1 MCKERVTYFVKKKKI
16 LWTWDQSE
24 NFLPNKEEGRNKE
37 QRDKSINDEDPGK
50 PQTTWPEALVLMML
64 VRVISPW
71 PKQPDWLGGSV
82 CSALRTQTGAG
93 ELSALSQTL
102 KELKAHLSTD
112 HNSCGYISHKFLK
125 NLGGAPFIE
134 KDTS

>member
-1 MCKERVTYFVKKKKI
+1 MCIEQVTYFVKKI

-37 QRDKSINDEDPGK
+37 QRDKSVNDEDPRK
-50 PQTTWPEALVLMML
+50 PQTTWQEALVLMIP

-71 PKQPDWLGGSV
+71 NKTARQARWLSMR
-82 CSALRTQTGAG
+82 CSEDTNWGWRALCP
-93 ELSALSQTL
+93 ESDPE
-102 KELKAHLSTD
+102 ELKAHLSTD
-112 HNSCGYISHKFLK
+112 QNTCSCISHEFLK